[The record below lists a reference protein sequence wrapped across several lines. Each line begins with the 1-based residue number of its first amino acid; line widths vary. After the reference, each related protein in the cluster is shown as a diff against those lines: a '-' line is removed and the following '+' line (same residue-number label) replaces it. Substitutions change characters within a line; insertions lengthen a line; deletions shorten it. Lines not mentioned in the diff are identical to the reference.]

1 MAGFLCAA
9 VSASPALAAG
19 TTKAPLP
26 AAKPGLERVAVP
38 LPKPAPAAKKTV
50 APGAVAQ
57 AKPVAVTTPVAVT
70 KPVAVTAAAKPEA
83 KPAAPAAAK
92 PATTAQAAKPPSQAA
107 KPGAIATPQR
117 PVVQAAAATTVKP
130 PKAVQQQQ
138 AAARSTRW
146 TCVKYVQA
154 YGSVA
159 LRGDGWQWWDN
170 AAGVYDRGNAPK
182 PGAVLVLKRTGHLR
196 SGHVAIVSKV
206 IDRRTILVD
215 HANWGWSRDTKGKVH
230 LGMRVVDV
238 SPKNDW
244 SQTRFWF
251 EPGDTLGSR
260 TYPAYGFV
268 YAPRA
273 TRPGPGLPQTRG
285 ARG

>member
-1 MAGFLCAA
+1 MLLRRLDDAAATRQTTAPGRGATALKTLLAGAFCLALSGTATLAA
-9 VSASPALAAG
+9 V
-19 TTKAPLP
+19 KAPLP
-26 AAKPGLERVAVP
+26 EPKPGPARVVLPEVKPAVDPVRTEKKATAAK
-38 LPKPAPAAKKTV
+38 
-50 APGAVAQ
+50 
-57 AKPVAVTTPVAVT
+57 
-70 KPVAVTAAAKPEA
+70 
-83 KPAAPAAAK
+83 AAAK
-92 PATTAQAAKPPSQAA
+92 PAVQTVAAVAQAPLKPQ
-107 KPGAIATPQR
+107 
-117 PVVQAAAATTVKP
+117 
-130 PKAVQQQQ
+130 KAVLQN
-138 AAARSTRW
+138 RGERW

-154 YGSVA
+154 VGSVA

-170 AAGVYDRGNAPK
+170 AAGIYDRGQAPK
-182 PGAVLVLKRTGHLR
+182 PGAVLVLKRTSHLR

-206 IDRRTILVD
+206 LDKRTILVD

-230 LGMRVVDV
+230 LGMKVVDV

-273 TRPGPGLPQTRG
+273 SRPGPGLPQTRG
-285 ARG
+285 VRG